1 MSLEAKL
8 EGMPKNAVAT
18 DSAGGS
24 ESAQPAPSNALCK
37 VCKAVVNIEK
47 EESGNPFEDDVYSGA
62 EESSEESQEEE
73 SKDKVG
79 SLVPTSSNSEPKKP
93 VVNKDAQRA
102 TRFLSVSSQ
111 NFLRSNSMRK
121 DASPQMTQMLKEK
134 LVELG
139 KMTER
144 VVKVEKLL
152 CETLENMDY
161 QQK

>member
-1 MSLEAKL
+1 M
-8 EGMPKNAVAT
+8 
-18 DSAGGS
+18 
-24 ESAQPAPSNALCK
+24 
-37 VCKAVVNIEK
+37 VNIEK

-79 SLVPTSSNSEPKKP
+79 SLVPSSANSEPSKP

-121 DASPQMTQMLKEK
+121 DASPQMTAMLKEK

-139 KMTER
+139 RMTER

-161 QQK
+161 QQKQYEAKYRESFFNIYVVSQVRLFERNILHILVY